1 LVRSLWHKG
10 LVVSETVTQP
20 TLVVWG
26 ERDPDLDLRLLRGLE
41 RWVSCFRIERIQDA
55 GHWVHLEAQTQV
67 NDMMI
72 RFLKEGNRCIR
83 DRLAWVE

>member
-1 LVRSLWHKG
+1 M
-10 LVVSETVTQP
+10 SETVTQP

-41 RWVSCFRIERIQDA
+41 RWVSGIRIERISDA

-72 RFLKEGNRCIR
+72 RFLKEGMATGAFVIV
-83 DRLAWVE
+83 LLG